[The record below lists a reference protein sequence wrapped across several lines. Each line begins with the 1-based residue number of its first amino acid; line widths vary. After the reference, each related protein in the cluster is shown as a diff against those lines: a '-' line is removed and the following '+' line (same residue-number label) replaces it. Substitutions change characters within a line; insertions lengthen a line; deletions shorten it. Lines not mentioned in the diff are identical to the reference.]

1 MGKVIF
7 NAETLKLMSLFER
20 FTKSKLKDCIITDN
34 LVIFVVKEGYASK
47 AIGKNGANVKALQN
61 KLNRK
66 IKIVEFNSNLSQFV
80 ENLLLPLKLEEV
92 YEDNKIVF
100 VKSKDFNIKS
110 VLIGRKGS
118 NLRKTETLV
127 RRYFPDLKE
136 IKVI

>member
-110 VLIGRKGS
+110 ILIGRNGS